1 MAAEKLIGFRERMKA
16 KGKSIRGS
24 DNWNKTTPLSQWHG
38 VTTNNSGD
46 IVGLDLS
53 CKWLDAVNYAR
64 ETVSTV
70 SETVDMCIGC
80 CSGYIY
86 AVVYDAVVCVCSL

>member
-16 KGKSIRGS
+16 KGQHIRQS
-24 DNWNKTTPLSQWHG
+24 DNWNKTTPLSQWRG

-64 ETVSTV
+64 EYCRY
-70 SETVDMCIGC
+70 VDRMLQW
-80 CSGYIY
+80 IY
-86 AVVYDAVVCVCSL
+86 MQ

>member
-1 MAAEKLIGFRERMKA
+1 MAEVLIGFRERMKA
-16 KGKSIRGS
+16 KGKSIEQS
-24 DNWNKTTPLSQWHG
+24 DNWNKTTPLSQWSS
-38 VTTNNSGD
+38 VTTNDSGD

-70 SETVDMCIGC
+70 SETEDMCIGC
-80 CSGYIY
+80 GSGYI
-86 AVVYDAVVCVCSL
+86 CSSV

>member
-16 KGKSIRGS
+16 KGQHIGQS

-70 SETVDMCIGC
+70 SETVNMCIGC

-86 AVVYDAVVCVCSL
+86 AVVYDAVV

>member
-1 MAAEKLIGFRERMKA
+1 MAAEKLIGFRKRMKA
-16 KGKSIRGS
+16 KGQHIRQS

-53 CKWLDAVNYAR
+53 GKWLDAQIMR
-64 ETVSTV
+64 ES
-70 SETVDMCIGC
+70 TVDMWIGC
-80 CSGYIY
+80 CSGYI
-86 AVVYDAVVCVCSL
+86 CSSV

>member
-16 KGKSIRGS
+16 KGQHIRQS

-53 CKWLDAVNYAR
+53 GKWLDAVNYAR

-80 CSGYIY
+80 CSGYI
-86 AVVYDAVVCVCSL
+86 CSSV